1 MKLYLN
7 KASPYARLVQVVAHE
22 KSLASQ
28 LELVWTDPWASEAQL
43 LAVTPFSKVP
53 VLIAEDG
60 LPLVESACICDY
72 LDERGAGPQLMPSS
86 GGARLAALRKLAL
99 GRGLIDV
106 AFGAVIQKRYG
117 AADAKSILIERW
129 RASVARAIQA
139 LDTDLTLS
147 FAPDLGDLTI
157 AVALS
162 YVDFRMRELEWHA
175 KAPRLSAWYERMS
188 ARTSMIATAP
198 E

>member
-22 KSLASQ
+22 KGLASE
-28 LELVWTDPWASEAQL
+28 LELVWTDPWASEKQL
-43 LAVTPFSKVP
+43 LVVTPFSKVP
-53 VLIAEDG
+53 VLIAGDG

-72 LDERGAGPQLMPSS
+72 LDEHGAGPQLVPSS
-86 GGARLAALRKLAL
+86 GEARLAVLRKLGL

-106 AFGAVIQKRYG
+106 AFGAVIQRRYG
-117 AADAKSILIERW
+117 GADEKSFLIDRW
-129 RASVARAIQA
+129 RVSVTRAIEA
-139 LDTDLTLS
+139 LNNDLTLS
-147 FAPDLGDLTI
+147 LEPDLGDLAI

-162 YVDFRMRELEWHA
+162 YVEFRMADLQWRV
-175 KAPRLSAWYERMS
+175 KAPRLSEWYARIS
-188 ARTSMIATAP
+188 GRTSMRATAP

>member
-43 LAVTPFSKVP
+43 LAVTSFSKVP

-72 LDERGAGPQLMPSS
+72 LDERGAAPQLMPHS
-86 GGARLAALRKLAL
+86 GGARLAVLRKLGL

-106 AFGAVIQKRYG
+106 AFGAVIQKRYA
-117 AADAKSILIERW
+117 AADARSILIERW

-139 LDTDLTLS
+139 LDNDLTLS
-147 FAPDLGDLTI
+147 LAPDLGDLTI

-162 YVDFRMRELEWHA
+162 YVDFRMRDLEWHA
-175 KAPRLSAWYERMS
+175 TAPRLSAWYERMS

>member
-7 KASPYARLVQVVAHE
+7 KASPYARLVQVVTHE
-22 KSLASQ
+22 KGLASE

-43 LAVTPFSKVP
+43 LAATPFSKVP
-53 VLIAEDG
+53 VLIADDG
-60 LPLVESACICDY
+60 LPLVESGCICDY
-72 LDERGAGPQLMPSS
+72 LDERGSGPRLMSAS
-86 GGARLAALRKLAL
+86 GSPRLAVLRKLGV

-117 AADAKSILIERW
+117 TGDGKSILIERW
-129 RASVARAIQA
+129 RASVARAIHA
-139 LDTDLTLS
+139 LDNDLTLS
-147 FAPDLGDLTI
+147 LAPDLGDLAI

-162 YVDFRMRELEWHA
+162 YVDFRMNDVEWHA
-175 KAPRLSAWYERMS
+175 KAPRLSEWYERIS
-188 ARTSMIATAP
+188 GRKSMIATAP